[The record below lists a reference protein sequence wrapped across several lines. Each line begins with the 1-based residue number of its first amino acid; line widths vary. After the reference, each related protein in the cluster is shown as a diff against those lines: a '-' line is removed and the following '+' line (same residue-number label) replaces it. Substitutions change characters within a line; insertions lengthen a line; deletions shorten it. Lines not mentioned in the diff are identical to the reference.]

1 MAQLLSGRVV
11 KTNNN
16 NVPASRYQ
24 YLSLKD
30 AEPNLGNPV
39 GSGLTGP
46 IGPNDGILASTPSG
60 VRYWTK
66 QPTGATGKTGPTGL
80 TGPTG
85 ITGSTGPT
93 GPTGPTGATGEIG
106 RAHV

>member
-93 GPTGPTGATGEIG
+93 GPTGPTGQIG